1 MRGRAMADGETRDQR
16 IARIS
21 QRWMMAIAV
30 PIFAVLAG
38 GMWLIGERQQAEM
51 EAAPTVLTY
60 ESARPWRAILK
71 CLRDDATGRLPLH
84 HVRRTP
90 AWLGGDPMARYRLY
104 NGIWG
109 IEVTVRPD
117 TPTHV
122 AVRRPEGVLKP
133 DHRAAILH
141 CR

>member
-1 MRGRAMADGETRDQR
+1 MRGRAMADSETRDQR
-16 IARIS
+16 VARIS
-21 QRWMMAIAV
+21 RRWMMAVAI
-30 PIFAVLAG
+30 PLLAVLFG
-38 GMWLIGERQQAEM
+38 GLWLIGEQQRASM
-51 EAAPTVLTY
+51 KAAPTMLRY
-60 ESARPWRAILK
+60 ESARPWQAILE

-84 HVRRTP
+84 RTQRTP
-90 AWLGGDPMARYRLY
+90 LWLGGDPMARYRLY

-122 AVRRPEGVLKP
+122 VVRRPEGGLNP
-133 DHRAAILH
+133 RHRAAILH